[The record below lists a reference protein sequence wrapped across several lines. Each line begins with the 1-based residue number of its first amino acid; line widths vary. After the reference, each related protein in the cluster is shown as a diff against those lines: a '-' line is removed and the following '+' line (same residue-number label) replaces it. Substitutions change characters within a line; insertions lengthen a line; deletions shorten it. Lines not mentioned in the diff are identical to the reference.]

1 MKVARLNENSLAT
14 FATWLDALKSGTAVL
29 APTSLLS
36 DPQAIEPLPA
46 DVEVEARGF
55 ASRFEAA
62 DYLHSRFAA
71 AGLTEVEQDRGLWAW
86 LSLFYFDAVCPPGRG
101 GERNPGATA
110 RHIPEPGNF
119 QRYYRHLLAGPYR
132 IYRAYRSDTPTLA
145 MAVLC
150 QPLDTPG
157 DVVEQLAS
165 RQELITNRGI
175 MGLATTLYVDS
186 SLQRIKRGAGGK
198 GGGSAR
204 RLSDVIEQFDL
215 TWDLY
220 AATVDELIAVMPKE
234 FAKFLQKSP
243 PSGTA

>member
-1 MKVARLNENSLAT
+1 MKAARLNETSIAT
-14 FATWLDALKSGTAVL
+14 FAAWLETLKAGGSVL
-29 APTSLLS
+29 APTALLS
-36 DPQAIEPLPA
+36 DPQATEPLA
-46 DVEVEARGF
+46 AEVEVEERGF

-62 DYLHSRFAA
+62 EYLHNRFTA
-71 AGLTEVEQDRGLWAW
+71 AGLTDVEQDRGLWAW
-86 LSLFYFDAVCPPGRG
+86 LSLFYFDAVCPAGRG
-101 GERNPGATA
+101 GVRVPGATA
-110 RHIPEPGNF
+110 RHITEPGNF

-132 IYRAYRSDTPTLA
+132 IYRAHRDDPARALV
-145 MAVLC
+145 VLC

-175 MGLATTLYVDS
+175 VGLASKLYVDATTG
-186 SLQRIKRGAGGK
+186 RIKRGAGGK

-220 AATVDELIAVMPKE
+220 AATVEELVAVMPKE
-234 FAKFLQKSP
+234 FGKFVNQP
-243 PSGTA
+243 QP